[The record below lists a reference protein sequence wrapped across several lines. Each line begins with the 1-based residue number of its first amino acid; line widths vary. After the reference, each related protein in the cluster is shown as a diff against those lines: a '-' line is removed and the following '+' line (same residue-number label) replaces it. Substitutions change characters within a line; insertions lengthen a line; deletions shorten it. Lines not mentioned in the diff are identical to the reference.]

1 MVERLD
7 KWGEARRKRKVE
19 SDTVLFQLK
28 AHFFKKNK
36 KRIRRGRKRPS

>member
-28 AHFFKKNK
+28 AHFFQKEQKKDK
-36 KRIRRGRKRPS
+36 KRKKKT